1 MDNTLCKMDEVDRL
15 SIADILSGF
24 SDLTLKRKSDIMLE
38 LLINKSAEN
47 SADFDSKSLEDSF
60 TVCMNHLISSSKKSS
75 RLIDLC
81 LSLLC
86 NLTVTE
92 ENSQRFL
99 QKYITLESS
108 GTSTLTSEL
117 LSLMES
123 FLNYDS
129 QLLEIDPVDTD
140 GVSSHLLDSK
150 DSDDW
155 GERDPWQHMSSIL
168 CNLTRLEG
176 GRKIVL
182 KQHYMTRL
190 VRQIRSRNAVRRR
203 GVVACL
209 RTCLFEN
216 EIHWWILHEVGVL
229 PYIMLPI
236 IVATPFTD
244 AEKVGMDPVLWLN
257 AQNPTKKWEPETDI
271 LLMLLECVIL
281 LCQKRGIREELRKR
295 QVYPMCRN
303 LDYLQEDE
311 DVSNL
316 ILEIVNLLMRDED
329 PNAPLEDSD
338 GDIKGKTLLALEGGE
353 SKLSN
358 PLDNSAKTK
367 NLASK
372 NLESCPPNFDNCL
385 DVVD

>member
-1 MDNTLCKMDEVDRL
+1 MSEVDGL
-15 SIADILSGF
+15 SIAEILSGF
-24 SDLTLKRKSDIMLE
+24 SDLTLKRKSDLMLE

-47 SADFDSKSLEDSF
+47 SAAFDSKSLEDSF
-60 TVCMNHLISSSKKSS
+60 TVCMNHLISPSKKSS

-99 QKYITLESS
+99 HKYLLLESS
-108 GTSTLTSEL
+108 GVSTLTSEL
-117 LSLMES
+117 LFLMES
-123 FLNYDS
+123 FLTYDS
-129 QLLEIDPVDTD
+129 QLSEVDSVDTD
-140 GVSSHLLDSK
+140 GSAGPSVDST
-150 DSDDW
+150 DSQDW

-176 GRKIVL
+176 GRKIIL

-216 EIHWWILHEVGVL
+216 EIHWWILHEVGIL

-257 AQNPTKKWEPETDI
+257 AQNPMKKWEPETDI

-329 PNAPLEDSD
+329 PDAPLEVD
-338 GDIKGKTLLALEGGE
+338 GNDAALKGETLLALEGGE
-353 SKLSN
+353 SKPSN
-358 PLDNSAKTK
+358 PLDNTLKTK
-367 NLASK
+367 KIDSK
-372 NLESCPPNFDNCL
+372 ILGDCSTSFDNCL